1 MKKRIT
7 TLLALLLAGC
17 STGGE
22 PSAGGDAEATAEV
35 MTVTVGPQRVHCVGV
50 GPMQCLVVDGG
61 LFYDRI
67 QGFEF
72 EPGYQQTLRIE
83 RRQRF
88 TPATAPAD
96 ASLYQYRLLQVLDK
110 QKAQP

>member
-7 TLLALLLAGC
+7 ALLTLLLAGC
-17 STGGE
+17 STGGAPE
-22 PSAGGDAEATAEV
+22 ANGNVEATAEV

-50 GPMQCLVVDGG
+50 GPMQCLVVDGR

-72 EPGYQQTLRIE
+72 EPGYQQTLRVE

-88 TPATAPAD
+88 TSATAPAD

-110 QKAQP
+110 HKARP